1 METAVFHALSIDL
14 TGEPHLD
21 VDRAE
26 GLLHRLR
33 RVADPQVLER
43 LAETAAGL
51 PADAPER
58 HKAIDSRIM
67 GDPALRELAKAILV
81 LWYTGDWIGETP
93 SPPTEDQYFGALIW
107 PLARAH
113 PPALSGG
120 YFGHWTYPP
129 DN

>member
-81 LWYTGDWIGETP
+81 
-93 SPPTEDQYFGALIW
+93 
-107 PLARAH
+107 PLVYRG
-113 PPALSGG
+113 L
-120 YFGHWTYPP
+120 
-129 DN
+129 DR